1 MANLKG
7 LQQGWGMIGAGL
19 VLAVAMAA
27 GLFLSGAQAWA
38 QSSPV
43 QPAQT
48 AAERI
53 ELLRNQIKAAED
65 GHAGQAEIG
74 ALWLKLGNRYQD
86 LLDFAPAED
95 AFVRAARLLRGTET
109 QAAYLDAL
117 DGLGSLY
124 LATGREPEAEDAM
137 RKVVG
142 MYEAMGDSGHAA
154 DAEVTLALVLLFEKR
169 YGESAIE
176 SGKAIQAFELL
187 PQADASEPVSAY
199 LSHSYALCYQGRAKE
214 ALGDT
219 SRAMD
224 LVKSNLPVNST
235 EVAAT
240 WLARGVMEWKSGFPD
255 EGEKSIGEALRIVRS
270 RGDWPPVLRVNGELG
285 VLRQYAALLK
295 DSHRKQDAKQIQL
308 QIAQLQG
315 ELPPTCSSC
324 TVNVAAVGLGL
335 LP

>member
-1 MANLKG
+1 
-7 LQQGWGMIGAGL
+7 
-19 VLAVAMAA
+19 
-27 GLFLSGAQAWA
+27 
-38 QSSPV
+38 
-43 QPAQT
+43 
-48 AAERI
+48 
-53 ELLRNQIKAAED
+53 
-65 GHAGQAEIG
+65 
-74 ALWLKLGNRYQD
+74 
-86 LLDFAPAED
+86 
-95 AFVRAARLLRGTET
+95 
-109 QAAYLDAL
+109 
-117 DGLGSLY
+117 
-124 LATGREPEAEDAM
+124 M

-142 MYEAMGDSGHAA
+142 MYDASGDSAHAA

-169 YGESAIE
+169 YGESAVE

-187 PQADASEPVSAY
+187 PQSDASELVSAY
-199 LSHSYALCYQGRAKE
+199 ISHSYALCYQGRAKE

-219 SRAMD
+219 SRAME
-224 LVKSNLPVNST
+224 LVKAKLAENSA

-240 WLARGVMEWKSGFPD
+240 WLARGVVEWRSGFPN
-255 EGEKSIGEALRIVRS
+255 EGEKAIGEALRTVRS
-270 RGDWPPVLRVNGELG
+270 RVDWPPVLRVNGELG